1 MVSRLKEARKLGFKR
16 AVMPAAGDADEAA
29 SGLELTR
36 LAYVK
41 ELAHALGLQDGG

>member
-1 MVSRLKEARKLGFKR
+1 VDG
-16 AVMPAAGDADEAA
+16 AVP
-29 SGLELTR
+29 GLDLTR